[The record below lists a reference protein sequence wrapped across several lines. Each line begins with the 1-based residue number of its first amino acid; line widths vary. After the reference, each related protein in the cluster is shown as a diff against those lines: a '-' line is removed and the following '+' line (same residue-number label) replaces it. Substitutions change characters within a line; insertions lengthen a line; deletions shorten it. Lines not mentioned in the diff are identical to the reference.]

1 MDNELKDIIELLE
14 DRYGSK
20 SHWVVTNAVQN
31 APGRWTLQIIKNEN
45 PEWEAKKEA
54 ADDDDK

>member
-20 SHWVVTNAVQN
+20 SHWVVSNAVQN
-31 APGRWTLQIIKNEN
+31 ASGHWTLQIIKNEN
-45 PEWEAKKEA
+45 PKWESKQEE
-54 ADDDDK
+54 ADDDN